1 MALSDFDFSKSGS
14 FGGGFGVDDG
24 GMDLPG
30 LEGKGALGGDSEG
43 GGVEA
48 SAFDAFNV
56 VSQITETGLEVAT
69 QIFAFQEAQAA
80 ADIKTAEKQME
91 YWTKFSQQNRE
102 NYRAYDQQLNSWYRA
117 SDYVEQ
123 FRQYQSKLQEQRAE
137 FKGEVSTAATQNF
150 ARQLADIEG
159 RFYEDEARDEIQINA
174 IMLDK
179 FAKASRKAA
188 TGQVGRTV
196 TRINN
201 QYNQQ
206 YLQNL
211 SNRQITREFRLAD
224 KLKQGQAANVARQN
238 TVNQV
243 QFYTPQPVADP
254 VKPLAPL
261 PIRVVEPLATP
272 GPSKSALAIG
282 IGKTVLTGIM
292 DYKASLPEPTSSDQS
307 DSEQS
312 S

>member
-1 MALSDFDFSKSGS
+1 MALSDFDFKKAGS

-24 GMDLPG
+24 GMNLPG
-30 LEGKGALGGDSEG
+30 LEGKGALGGDAESGEVG
-43 GGVEA
+43 A
-48 SAFDAFNV
+48 SAFEVFEAV
-56 VSQITETGLEVAT
+56 TQITETGLEVAN

-80 ADIKTAEKQME
+80 ADIKTAERQIE

-102 NYRAYDQQLNSWYRA
+102 NYRAYDQQLDSWYRA
-117 SDYVEQ
+117 SDYVEN

-159 RFYEDEARDEIQINA
+159 RFYEEEAKDEIQINA

-179 FAKASRKAA
+179 FARASKKAA

-224 KLKQGQAANVARQN
+224 KLKMGEAANVARQN
-238 TVNQV
+238 TVNKI
-243 QFYTPQPVADP
+243 QFYTPQPIADP

-282 IGKTVLTGIM
+282 IGKTVLSGIM
-292 DYKASLPEPTSSDQS
+292 DYKASLPEAGSTEYD
-307 DSEQS
+307 DKSES
-312 S
+312 

>member
-1 MALSDFDFSKSGS
+1 MAADREPNI
-14 FGGGFGVDDG
+14 GGGGDGSTPGVG
-24 GMDLPG
+24 GSTGNESMAVG
-30 LEGKGALGGDSEG
+30 
-43 GGVEA
+43 A
-48 SAFDAFNV
+48 SAFDAFTAV
-56 VSQITETGLEVAT
+56 TQITETGLEVAN
-69 QIFAFQEAQAA
+69 QIFAFQEAQAT
-80 ADIKTAEKQME
+80 ADIKTAERQIE

-102 NYRAYDQQLNSWYRA
+102 NYRAYDQQLDSWYRA
-117 SDYVEQ
+117 SDYVEN

-159 RFYEDEARDEIQINA
+159 RFYEEEAKDEIQINA

-179 FAKASRKAA
+179 FARASKKAA

-211 SNRQITREFRLAD
+211 GNRQITREFRLAD
-224 KLKQGQAANVARQN
+224 KLKMGEAANVARQN
-238 TVNQV
+238 TVNKI
-243 QFYTPQPVADP
+243 QFYTPQPIADP

-282 IGKTVLTGIM
+282 IGKTVLSGIM
-292 DYKASLPEPTSSDQS
+292 DYKASLPEAGSTEYDEKPPASTGTES
-307 DSEQS
+307 
-312 S
+312 

>member
-1 MALSDFDFSKSGS
+1 MAADREPNI
-14 FGGGFGVDDG
+14 GGGGDGSTPGVG
-24 GMDLPG
+24 GSTGNESM
-30 LEGKGALGGDSEG
+30 
-43 GGVEA
+43 GVGA
-48 SAFDAFNV
+48 SAFDAFEV
-56 VSQITETGLEVAT
+56 VTQITETGLEVAN
-69 QIFAFQEAQAA
+69 QIFAFQEAQAT
-80 ADIKTAEKQME
+80 ADIKTANRQIE

-102 NYRAYDQQLNSWYRA
+102 NYRAYDQQLDSWYRA
-117 SDYVEQ
+117 SDYVEN

-159 RFYEDEARDEIQINA
+159 RFYEEEAKDEIQINA

-179 FAKASRKAA
+179 FARASKKAA

-211 SNRQITREFRLAD
+211 GNRQITREFRLAD
-224 KLKQGQAANVARQN
+224 KLRMGEAANVARQN
-238 TVNQV
+238 TVNKV
-243 QFYTPQPVADP
+243 QFYTPQPIADP

-292 DYKASLPEPTSSDQS
+292 DYKASLPEAGSTEYDEKQPA
-307 DSEQS
+307 SEGIET
-312 S
+312 

>member
-1 MALSDFDFSKSGS
+1 MAADREPNI
-14 FGGGFGVDDG
+14 GGGGDGSTPGVG
-24 GMDLPG
+24 GSTG
-30 LEGKGALGGDSEG
+30 NESTAVG
-43 GGVEA
+43 A
-48 SAFDAFNV
+48 SAFEAFEAV
-56 VSQITETGLEVAT
+56 TQITEKGLEVAN
-69 QIFAFQEAQAA
+69 QVFAFQEAQAT
-80 ADIKTAEKQME
+80 ADIKTAFAQQE

-102 NYRAYDQQLNSWYRA
+102 NYRAFHQQLDSWYRA
-117 SDYVEQ
+117 SSYVED
-123 FRQYQSKLQEQRAE
+123 FRQYQSKLQQQRAE
-137 FKGEVSTAATQNF
+137 FKGEVSTSATQNF

-159 RFYEDEARDEIQINA
+159 RFYEEEAKEEIQINA

-179 FAKASRKAA
+179 FARASKKAA

-211 SNRQITREFRLAD
+211 GNRQITREFRLAD
-224 KLKQGQAANVARQN
+224 KLRMGEAANVARQN
-238 TVNQV
+238 TVNKI
-243 QFYTPQPVADP
+243 QFYTPQPIADP

-292 DYKASLPEPTSSDQS
+292 DYKASLPEAGSTEYDEKPPA
-307 DSEQS
+307 SEGTET
-312 S
+312 

>member
-30 LEGKGALGGDSEG
+30 LEGKGALGGDSEE

-48 SAFDAFNV
+48 SAFDAFNA

-261 PIRVVEPLATP
+261 PIRVVEPLAVP

>member
-1 MALSDFDFSKSGS
+1 MAAKDFRTDIDLGEVLNIPKI
-14 FGGGFGVDDG
+14 GG
-24 GMDLPG
+24 
-30 LEGKGALGGDSEG
+30 EDSESG
-43 GGVEA
+43 DPVEA
-48 SAFDAFNV
+48 SAFDAFTAV
-56 VSQITETGLEVAT
+56 TQITETGLEVAN
-69 QIFAFQEAQAA
+69 QIFAFQEAQAT
-80 ADIKTAEKQME
+80 ADIKTAERQIE

-102 NYRAYDQQLNSWYRA
+102 NYRAYDQQLDSWYRA
-117 SDYVEQ
+117 SDYVEN

-159 RFYEDEARDEIQINA
+159 RFYEEEAKDEIQINA

-179 FAKASRKAA
+179 FARASKKAA

-211 SNRQITREFRLAD
+211 GNRQITREFRLAD
-224 KLKQGQAANVARQN
+224 KLRMGEAANVARQN
-238 TVNQV
+238 TVNKI
-243 QFYTPQPVADP
+243 QFYTPQPIADP

-282 IGKTVLTGIM
+282 IGKTVLSGIM
-292 DYKASLPEPTSSDQS
+292 DYKASLPEAGSTEYDEKPPASTGTES
-307 DSEQS
+307 
-312 S
+312 

>member
-1 MALSDFDFSKSGS
+1 MAAKDFRTDIDLGSVLNISKIG
-14 FGGGFGVDDG
+14 
-24 GMDLPG
+24 
-30 LEGKGALGGDSEG
+30 GGDSESG
-43 GGVEA
+43 DPVEA
-48 SAFDAFNV
+48 SAFDAFTAV
-56 VSQITETGLEVAT
+56 TQITETGLEVAN
-69 QIFAFQEAQAA
+69 QIFAFQEAQAT
-80 ADIKTAEKQME
+80 ADIKTAERQIE

-102 NYRAYDQQLNSWYRA
+102 NYRAYDQQLDSWYRA
-117 SDYVEQ
+117 SDYVEN

-159 RFYEDEARDEIQINA
+159 RFYEEEAKDEIQINA

-179 FAKASRKAA
+179 FARASKKAA

-211 SNRQITREFRLAD
+211 GNRQITREFRLAD
-224 KLKQGQAANVARQN
+224 KLRMGEAANVARQN
-238 TVNQV
+238 TVNKI
-243 QFYTPQPVADP
+243 QFYTPQPIADP

-282 IGKTVLTGIM
+282 IGKTVLSGIM
-292 DYKASLPEPTSSDQS
+292 DYKASLPEAGSTEYDEKPPASTGTES
-307 DSEQS
+307 
-312 S
+312 

>member
-1 MALSDFDFSKSGS
+1 MALSDFDFSKSGG

-30 LEGKGALGGDSEG
+30 LEGKGALGGDPEE

-48 SAFDAFNV
+48 SAFDAFNA

-261 PIRVVEPLATP
+261 PIRVVEPLAVP

>member
-1 MALSDFDFSKSGS
+1 MAAKDFRTDIDLGEVLNIPKI
-14 FGGGFGVDDG
+14 GG
-24 GMDLPG
+24 
-30 LEGKGALGGDSEG
+30 EDSESG
-43 GGVEA
+43 DPVEA
-48 SAFDAFNV
+48 SAFDAFTAV
-56 VSQITETGLEVAT
+56 TQITETGLEVAN
-69 QIFAFQEAQAA
+69 QVFAFQEAQAT
-80 ADIKTAEKQME
+80 ADIKTAERQIE

-102 NYRAYDQQLNSWYRA
+102 NYRAYDQQLDSWYRA
-117 SDYVEQ
+117 SSYVED

-159 RFYEDEARDEIQINA
+159 RFYEEEAKDEIQINA

-179 FAKASRKAA
+179 FARASKKAA

-211 SNRQITREFRLAD
+211 GNRQITREFRLAD
-224 KLKQGQAANVARQN
+224 KLRMGEAANVARQN
-238 TVNQV
+238 TVNKI
-243 QFYTPQPVADP
+243 QFYTPQPIADP

-282 IGKTVLTGIM
+282 IGKTVLSGIM
-292 DYKASLPEPTSSDQS
+292 DYKASLPEAGSTEYDEKPPASTGTES
-307 DSEQS
+307 
-312 S
+312 

>member
-30 LEGKGALGGDSEG
+30 LEGKGALGGDPEE

-48 SAFDAFNV
+48 SAFDAFNA

-261 PIRVVEPLATP
+261 PIRVVEPLAVP